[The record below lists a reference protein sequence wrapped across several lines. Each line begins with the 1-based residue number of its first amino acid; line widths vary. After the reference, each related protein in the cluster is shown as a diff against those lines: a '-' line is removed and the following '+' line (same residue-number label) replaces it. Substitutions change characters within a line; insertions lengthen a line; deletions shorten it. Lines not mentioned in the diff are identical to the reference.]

1 MSNHNFEIGD
11 VVTMKAPFN
20 TVFEGTVAD
29 IYKQG
34 IKVNFVCGDKVYIP
48 DHMLYTLTNLTKQQK
63 SKEQQMK
70 EQNVQPK
77 NIQPEDE
84 VTITMTYRDLAK
96 MYALLGSVSCTY
108 NDHRLFY
115 RLEKMLDQSGDIRD
129 SVIVNNIPYENR
141 LKYEEYQKE
150 FEALLFP
157 QGPAETEQQKQ
168 IRELREQA
176 EALQEQS
183 KKLLQKAKDIEANQ
197 K

>member
-20 TVFEGTVAD
+20 AVFEGTVAR

-34 IKVNFVCGDKVYIP
+34 IKVNFLCGDKVYIP
-48 DHMLYTLTNLTKQQK
+48 NYMFYTLTNLTEQQNK
-63 SKEQQMK
+63 DRQMK

-77 NIQPEDE
+77 NIKPEDE
-84 VTITMTYRDLAK
+84 VTITVTYRDLAK

-108 NDHRLFY
+108 GDHRLYY
-115 RLEKMLDQSGDIRD
+115 RLEKMLDPSGYIRD
-129 SVIVNNIPYENR
+129 SVVVNNVSYENR
-141 LKYEEYQKE
+141 LKYEGYQKE
-150 FEALLFP
+150 FESALFP
-157 QGPAETEQQKQ
+157 QEPAETEQQKQ

-183 KKLLQKAKDIEANQ
+183 KELLQKAKDIEANQ
-197 K
+197 E

>member
-48 DHMLYTLTNLTKQQK
+48 NYMFYTLTNLTKQQK

-70 EQNVQPK
+70 EQNVKPK
-77 NIQPEDE
+77 NIKPEDE
-84 VTITMTYRDLAK
+84 VTITVTYHDLALV
-96 MYALLGSVSCTY
+96 YAVIGRVFGTY
-108 NDHRLFY
+108 SRLY
-115 RLEKMLDQSGDIRD
+115 DLAQEMLDPDFSK
-129 SVIVNNIPYENR
+129 SCVIGLSRKTLDEIVRYGNYC
-141 LKYEEYQKE
+141 KE

-157 QGPAETEQQKQ
+157 QEPVETEQQKQ

-183 KKLLQKAKDIEANQ
+183 KELLQKARDIEANQ

>member
-11 VVTMKAPFN
+11 VVAMKATFN
-20 TVFEGTVAD
+20 TVFEGTVAE

-70 EQNVQPK
+70 EQNVKPK
-77 NIQPEDE
+77 NIKPEDE
-84 VTITMTYRDLAK
+84 VTITVTYRDLAK

-108 NDHRLFY
+108 SDHRLYY
-115 RLEKMLDQSGDIRD
+115 RLEKMLDPSGYIRD
-129 SVIVNNIPYENR
+129 SVVVNNISYENR

-150 FEALLFP
+150 FESALFP
-157 QGPAETEQQKQ
+157 QEPAETEQQKQ

-176 EALQEQS
+176 EVLQEQS
-183 KKLLQKAKDIEANQ
+183 KELLQKAKSLEANQ